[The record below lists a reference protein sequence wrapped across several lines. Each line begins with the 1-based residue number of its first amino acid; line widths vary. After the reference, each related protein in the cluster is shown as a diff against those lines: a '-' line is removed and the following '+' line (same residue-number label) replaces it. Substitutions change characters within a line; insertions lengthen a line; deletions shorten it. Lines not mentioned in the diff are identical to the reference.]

1 MKKIFVSIGWLLLL
15 VIVTVGLTYFQP
27 WAEFPPSKMNRTFH
41 PQERVDHF
49 RNMDKLY
56 PSKVISKSDTPH
68 VWPIANAP
76 LETSYPFDGEQ
87 RSLAAFLERTFTT
100 GLIVIKQGTV
110 VHELYRLGETKSS
123 PHTSWSV
130 AKSFVST
137 LVGMAV
143 DEGRIDSVDDRID
156 KYVTELAGT
165 AYGAASIKNVLQMSS
180 GVTFYES
187 YGPPGGN
194 TAWAMSDVQKTTF
207 GAWMFNQPVNRLV
220 SEYSKKEAPG
230 ERWEYRSSDT
240 QILAWLVEET
250 MEQPFLEIVQQ
261 RLWNP
266 LGMESDASWLIDGS
280 QKAFPVAF
288 CCLNATLRD
297 FARLGE
303 LYRLGGL
310 WKGDRLLS
318 QEWISEATIPDSPHL
333 QPGIVR
339 PERGYQ
345 YQWWAPKHYDGE
357 YFASGVWGQNIWV
370 DEKRGVVIAR
380 TAVDP
385 NFQLNNAETIAV
397 MRSIVAEVNRI

>member
-1 MKKIFVSIGWLLLL
+1 MKNLFASIGWLL
-15 VIVTVGLTYFQP
+15 VIFVVVGVLTYFQP

-41 PQERVDHF
+41 PDERVHHF

-56 PSKVISKSDTPH
+56 PSKVIFKSDVPH
-68 VWPIANAP
+68 VWPSANAS
-76 LETSYPFDGEQ
+76 LETSYFFDGQ
-87 RSLAAFLERTFTT
+87 QNTLDIFLERTFTT
-100 GLIVIKQGTV
+100 GLIVIKDGIV
-110 VHELYRLGETKSS
+110 VHEQYRLGEAASS
-123 PHTSWSV
+123 QHTSWSV

-143 DEGRIDSVDDRID
+143 DEGKIDSVNDRVD
-156 KYVTELAGT
+156 KYVPELVST

-187 YGPPGGN
+187 YGAPGSN
-194 TAWAMSDVQKTTF
+194 TAMAMSDVQKTTL
-207 GAWMFNQPVNRLV
+207 GAWMFDQPVNRLV
-220 SEYSKKEAPG
+220 SDYGKKEAPG

-240 QILAWLVEET
+240 QILAWLVEEA
-250 MEQPFLEIVQQ
+250 MQEPFLELVEQ
-261 RLWNP
+261 RIWKP
-266 LGMESDASWLIDGS
+266 LGMESNASWLIDGS
-280 QKAFPVAF
+280 EEAFPVAF

-303 LYRLGGL
+303 LYRLGGV
-310 WKGDRLLS
+310 WGGHRLLS
-318 QEWISEATIPDSPHL
+318 QEWINEATVPDSPHL
-333 QPGIVR
+333 QPGVVR

-345 YQWWAPKHYDGE
+345 YQWWAPKDYDGE

-397 MRSIVAEVNRI
+397 MRAIVTEVNR